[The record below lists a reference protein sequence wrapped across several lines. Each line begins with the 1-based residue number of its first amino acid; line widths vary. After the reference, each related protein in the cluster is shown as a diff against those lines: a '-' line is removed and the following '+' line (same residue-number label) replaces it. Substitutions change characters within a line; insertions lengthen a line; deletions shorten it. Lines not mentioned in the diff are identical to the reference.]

1 MAAFGRSRRPT
12 RGSPL
17 QSSWVN
23 HIFREEEIAR
33 LEQEIRPALEE
44 FLTRIDEIKQGLI
57 HKCTLVANRMAQ
69 RPLRL
74 IIR

>member
-1 MAAFGRSRRPT
+1 M
-12 RGSPL
+12 
-17 QSSWVN
+17 
-23 HIFREEEIAR
+23 
-33 LEQEIRPALEE
+33 EE
-44 FLTRIDEIKQGLI
+44 FMTRVDEIKQGLI